1 MPSEG
6 EGVRAPPVHVPK
18 PVPSAE
24 PQKRESEGSA
34 GVPVGSGELDAAG
47 VPPPQTFSTCGCY
60 INGGKVPCSASGSF
74 AKGALKCPLR
84 VAGGSERRKCNG
96 FATSCHPWTGL
107 AHKLRSHGTCAGKLF
122 SATVAALRLGGNHS
136 PLAWVAHGAG
146 LGSPPPLLGLSSSRR
161 WVLET
166 RRRWASS

>member
-47 VPPPQTFSTCGCY
+47 VPPPQTFSTCGY
-60 INGGKVPCSASGSF
+60 HINGSEVPYSASGGL

-96 FATSCHPWTGL
+96 FATSCHPRTGL
-107 AHKLRSHGTCAGKLF
+107 ALKPRSHGTCMNYYRRPSQLYD
-122 SATVAALRLGGNHS
+122 
-136 PLAWVAHGAG
+136 WVATTRHWRGWHMGRALAHRPPS
-146 LGSPPPLLGLSSSRR
+146 LG
-161 WVLET
+161 
-166 RRRWASS
+166 